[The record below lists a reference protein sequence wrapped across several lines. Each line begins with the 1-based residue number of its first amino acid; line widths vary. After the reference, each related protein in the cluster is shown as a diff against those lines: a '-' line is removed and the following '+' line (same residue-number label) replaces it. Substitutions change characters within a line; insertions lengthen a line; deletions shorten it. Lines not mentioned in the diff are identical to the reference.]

1 MSSLT
6 YESKARHGYRLRVY
20 TAAGRRSIWLGRVT
34 EPEAIAIQRH
44 VDEIIAAQTADLPIP
59 RLTALWL
66 DRLDPE
72 IKSKLTCITGSI
84 RTVRTA
90 IDEYLNAKRDLIALS
105 TAESV
110 GRSLAWLADA
120 CGDRRIDGVSPEE
133 VSTVYDSLEQG
144 ASTRGKI
151 AKDWK
156 AFFRWCE
163 DNRWIVA
170 NPAKR
175 LATTVSVRDKTF
187 VSIETINRI
196 LAACDDLELRL
207 VIVLSRFGGLRINSE
222 IRDFSEASIDRVSK
236 RIKITDTKRCMIREI
251 PLFREIAAQ
260 LPAPGVE
267 LLPTLASL
275 SHSGLTNRFLDAV
288 RKAGI
293 EPWRVPWHSMRA
305 SRETELI
312 TAFGLSTAAKWIGNS
327 EKVAMTSY
335 AIIPDSDWAKADL

>member
-6 YESKARHGYRLRVY
+6 YEDKARHGYRLRVY
-20 TAAGRRSIWLGRVT
+20 TGAGRRSIWLGRIT
-34 EPEAIAIQRH
+34 QPEAIAIQRH

-72 IKSKLTCITGSI
+72 IKSKLTCITGCV

-196 LAACDDLELRL
+196 LAACDDPELRL
-207 VIVLSRFGGLRINSE
+207 VIVLSRFGGLRISSE
-222 IRDFSEASIDRVSK
+222 IRDLSEASIDRVSK
-236 RIKITDTKRCMIREI
+236 RIKVTDTKRCMIREI

-267 LLPTLASL
+267 LLPTLASM
-275 SHSGLTNRFLDAV
+275 SHSGLTNRFQDTV

>member
-6 YESKARHGYRLRVY
+6 HESKARHGYRLRVY

-44 VDEIIAAQTADLPIP
+44 VDEIIASQTADLPIP
-59 RLTALWL
+59 RATTLWL

-72 IKSKLTCITGSI
+72 IKAKLTCITGSV
-84 RTVRTA
+84 RTVRSS
-90 IDEYLNAKRDLIALS
+90 IDEYLHAKRDALAVS
-105 TAESV
+105 TVESV
-110 GRSLAWLADA
+110 TRSLGLLADS
-120 CGDRRIDGVSPEE
+120 CGDRRIDAVSPED
-133 VSTVYDSLEQG
+133 VAAAYDLLDQG

-156 AFFRWCE
+156 AFFHWCE
-163 DNRWIVA
+163 DNRWTVA

-175 LATTVSVRDKTF
+175 LKTTVSVREKQF
-187 VSIETINRI
+187 VSVESISKI
-196 LAACDDLELRL
+196 LAVCDDPELRL
-207 VIVLSRFGGLRINSE
+207 VIVLSRFGGLRISSE

-236 RIKITDTKRCMIREI
+236 RIKITDTKRGVTREI
-251 PLFREIAAQ
+251 PLFREIAAE

-267 LLPTLASL
+267 PLPTIASL
-275 SHSGLTNRFLDAV
+275 SHSGITNRFQDAV

-293 EPWRVPWHSMRA
+293 EPWDVPWHSMRA

-327 EKVAMTSY
+327 EKVAMASY

>member
-6 YESKARHGYRLRVY
+6 YEDKARHGYRLRVY
-20 TAAGRRSIWLGRVT
+20 TAAGRRSIWLGRIT
-34 EPEAIAIQRH
+34 QPEAIAIQRH

-72 IKSKLTCITGSI
+72 IKSKLTCITGCV

-196 LAACDDLELRL
+196 LAACDDPELRL
-207 VIVLSRFGGLRINSE
+207 VIVLSRFGGLRISSE
-222 IRDFSEASIDRVSK
+222 IRDLSEASIDRVFK
-236 RIKITDTKRCMIREI
+236 RIKITDTKRGVTREI
-251 PLFREIAAQ
+251 PLFREIAAE
-260 LPAPGVE
+260 LPEPGVDP
-267 LLPTLASL
+267 LPRLREM
-275 SHSGLTNRFLDAV
+275 SHSGITRLFVECV

-293 EPWRVPWHSMRA
+293 DPWPVPWHSMRA
-305 SRETELI
+305 TRETELI
-312 TAFGLSTAAKWIGNS
+312 TAFGVATASKWIGNS

>member
-6 YESKARHGYRLRVY
+6 YEDKTRHGYRLRVY

-34 EPEAIAIQRH
+34 QPEAIAIQRH
-44 VDEIIAAQTADLPIP
+44 VDEIIASQTADLPIP
-59 RLTALWL
+59 RQTSLWL

-72 IKSKLTCITGSI
+72 IKAKLTAITGSV
-84 RTVRTA
+84 RTVRSS
-90 IDEYLNAKRDLIALS
+90 IDEYLNAKRDLLATS

-110 GRSLAWLADA
+110 ARSLAWLADS
-120 CGDRRIDGVSPEE
+120 CGDRRIDGVSPED
-133 VSTVYDSLEQG
+133 VATAYDSLEQA

-156 AFFRWCE
+156 AFFHWCE

-175 LATTVSVRDKTF
+175 LKTTVSVRDKQF
-187 VSIETINRI
+187 VSVESIIKI
-196 LAACDDLELRL
+196 LAACDDSELRL
-207 VIVLSRFGGLRINSE
+207 VIVLSRFGGLRISSE
-222 IRDFSEASIDRVSK
+222 IRDFSDGSIDRKLK
-236 RIKITDTKRCMIREI
+236 RLRITDTKRGVTREI
-251 PLFREIAAQ
+251 PLFREIAAE
-260 LPAPGVE
+260 LPEPGVE
-267 LLPTLASL
+267 PLPRLRDM
-275 SHSGLTNRFLDAV
+275 SHSGITRLFV
-288 RKAGI
+288 ECIRKAGI
-293 EPWRVPWHSMRA
+293 EPWDVPWHSMRA

>member
-6 YESKARHGYRLRVY
+6 YENKARHGYRLRVY

-44 VDEIIAAQTADLPIP
+44 VDEIIASQTADLPIP
-59 RLTALWL
+59 RATTLWL

-120 CGDRRIDGVSPEE
+120 CGGRRIDGVSPEE
-133 VSTVYDSLEQG
+133 VSTVYDALEQG

-196 LAACDDLELRL
+196 LAACDDPELRL

-335 AIIPDSDWAKADL
+335 AIIPDTDWAKADL

>member
-6 YESKARHGYRLRVY
+6 YEDKARHGYRLRVY
-20 TAAGRRSIWLGRVT
+20 TAAGRRSIWLGRIT
-34 EPEAIAIQRH
+34 QPEAIAIQRH

-66 DRLDPE
+66 DRLDQK

-84 RTVRTA
+84 RTVQTA
-90 IDEYLNAKRDLIALS
+90 IDEYLDAKRDLIALS

-196 LAACDDLELRL
+196 LAACDDPELRL

-275 SHSGLTNRFLDAV
+275 SHSGLTNRFQDTV

>member
-1 MSSLT
+1 VSSLT
-6 YESKARHGYRLRVY
+6 HEAKTRQGYRLRVY
-20 TAAGRRSIWLGRVT
+20 TAAGRRSIWLGRIT

-59 RLTALWL
+59 RQTALWL

-90 IDEYLNAKRDLIALS
+90 IDEYLNAKRDLLATS

-110 GRSLAWLADA
+110 GRSLAWLSDA

-133 VSTVYDSLEQG
+133 IATVYDSLEQG

-156 AFFRWCE
+156 AFFHWCE

-175 LATTVSVRDKTF
+175 LKTTVSVREKRF
-187 VSIETINRI
+187 VSVETIERV
-196 LAACDDLELRL
+196 LQACDDPELRL
-207 VIVLSRFGGLRINSE
+207 VIVLSRFGGLRISSE
-222 IRDFSEASIDRVSK
+222 IRDFADSSIDRALK
-236 RIKITDTKRCMIREI
+236 RIKITDTKRGVVREI
-251 PLFREIAAQ
+251 PLFREIAAE

-267 LLPTLASL
+267 LLPTIASL
-275 SHSGLTNRFLDAV
+275 SHSGITQRFLEVV

-293 EPWRVPWHSMRA
+293 DPWPVPWHSMRA
-305 SRETELI
+305 TRETELI
-312 TAFGLSTAAKWIGNS
+312 TAFGLATASKWIGNS

>member
-6 YESKARHGYRLRVY
+6 YEDKARHGYRLRVY
-20 TAAGRRSIWLGRVT
+20 TAAGRRSIWLGRIT
-34 EPEAIAIQRH
+34 QPEAIAIQRH

-72 IKSKLTCITGSI
+72 IKSKLTCITGCV

-187 VSIETINRI
+187 VSIEAINRI
-196 LAACDDLELRL
+196 LAACDDPELRL
-207 VIVLSRFGGLRINSE
+207 VIVLSRFGGLRISSE
-222 IRDFSEASIDRVSK
+222 IRDLSEASIDRVFK
-236 RIKITDTKRCMIREI
+236 RIKITDTKRGVTREI
-251 PLFREIAAQ
+251 PLFREIAAE
-260 LPAPGVE
+260 LPEPGVDP
-267 LLPTLASL
+267 LPRLREM
-275 SHSGLTNRFLDAV
+275 SHSGITRLFVECV

-293 EPWRVPWHSMRA
+293 DPWPVPWHSMRA
-305 SRETELI
+305 TRETELI
-312 TAFGLSTAAKWIGNS
+312 TAFGVATASKWIGNS

>member
-6 YESKARHGYRLRVY
+6 YENKARHGYRLRVY
-20 TAAGRRSIWLGRVT
+20 TGAGRRSIWLGRIT

-72 IKSKLTCITGSI
+72 IKSKLTCITGCV

-90 IDEYLNAKRDLIALS
+90 IDEYLNAKQDLIALS

-120 CGDRRIDGVSPEE
+120 CGDLRIDGVSPEE
-133 VSTVYDSLEQG
+133 VSTVYDSLKQG

-196 LAACDDLELRL
+196 LAACDDPELRL
-207 VIVLSRFGGLRINSE
+207 VIVLSRFGGLRISSE
-222 IRDFSEASIDRVSK
+222 ICDFSEASIDRVSK
-236 RIKITDTKRCMIREI
+236 RIKITDTKRGVVREI
-251 PLFREIAAQ
+251 PLFREIAAE
-260 LPAPGVE
+260 LPEPGVDP
-267 LLPTLASL
+267 LPRLREM
-275 SHSGLTNRFLDAV
+275 SHSGITRLFVECV

-293 EPWRVPWHSMRA
+293 DPWPVPWHSMRA

>member
-6 YESKARHGYRLRVY
+6 YEDKTRHGYRLRVY

-34 EPEAIAIQRH
+34 QPEAIAIQRH
-44 VDEIIAAQTADLPIP
+44 VDEIIASQTADLPIP
-59 RLTALWL
+59 RQTALWL
-66 DRLDPE
+66 DRLDSE
-72 IKSKLTCITGSI
+72 IKAKLTAITGSV
-84 RTVRTA
+84 RTVRSS
-90 IDEYLNAKRDLIALS
+90 IDEYLHAKRDSLASS

-110 GRSLAWLADA
+110 ARSLAWLADS
-120 CGDRRIDGVSPEE
+120 CGHRRIDGVSTED
-133 VSTVYDSLEQG
+133 VATAYDSLEQA

-156 AFFRWCE
+156 AFFHWCE

-175 LATTVSVRDKTF
+175 LKTTVSVRKKQF
-187 VSIETINRI
+187 VSVESINKI
-196 LAACDDLELRL
+196 LAVCDDSELRL
-207 VIVLSRFGGLRINSE
+207 VIVLSRFGGLRISSE
-222 IRDFSEASIDRVSK
+222 IRDFSDSSIDRKLK
-236 RIKITDTKRCMIREI
+236 RLRINDTKRGVTREI
-251 PLFREIAAQ
+251 PLFREIAAE

-267 LLPTLASL
+267 PLPRLREM
-275 SHSGLTNRFLDAV
+275 SHSGITRLFVECV

-293 EPWRVPWHSMRA
+293 DPWPVPWHSMRA

-312 TAFGLSTAAKWIGNS
+312 TAFGVATASKWIGNS